1 MFVDR
6 FRNDLFRFLRFKERD
21 PTAPASL
28 RAAVGFLFVWMLA
41 SPLAAGAIVVQP
53 TPEHVRTAMERGQ
66 AAARARTPPN
76 ELYAWFGGA
85 SELEPRGFL
94 MTKLAGLAVMA
105 THFAL
110 RSEQPAEADIRQILD
125 EATMLVSVTL
135 YGDRPTF
142 ARDSYM
148 VLTQGTKTIKPTKV
162 RFDGHAILAPTWPK
176 TPPYRAKVVA
186 SFLYEE
192 FDPLAATRISIF
204 PSGGGEV
211 SFDVDFSKVE

>member
-1 MFVDR
+1 MPDR
-6 FRNDLFRFLRFKERD
+6 Q
-21 PTAPASL
+21 
-28 RAAVGFLFVWMLA
+28 AVVCFWVAGGFLLVWVLVR
-41 SPLAAGAIVVQP
+41 PEAAGAIVVQP
-53 TPEHVRTAMERGQ
+53 TPDHVRAALERGA

-85 SELEPRGFL
+85 CEEQPRGFL
-94 MTKLAGLAVMA
+94 MTKLAGLSVMA

-110 RSEQPAEADIRQILD
+110 RSEQPAEMDISQILD
-125 EATMLVSVTL
+125 ENSMLVSVTL

-148 VLTQGTKTIKPTKV
+148 VLTQGTKTIKPVKV
-162 RFDGHAILAPTWPK
+162 RFDGQASLTPTWPR
-176 TPPYRAKVVA
+176 TPPYRAKIVA

-192 FDPLAATRISIF
+192 FDPLAATRISVF

>member
-1 MFVDR
+1 M
-6 FRNDLFRFLRFKERD
+6 
-21 PTAPASL
+21 TAV
-28 RAAVGFLFVWMLA
+28 VGFLFVWMLA
-41 SPLAAGAIVVQP
+41 LPGAAGAIVVQP
-53 TPEHVRTAMERGQ
+53 TPDHIRTALERGQ

-85 SELEPRGFL
+85 SDQEPRGFL

-110 RSEQPAEADIRQILD
+110 RSEQPAETDIRQILD
-125 EATMLVSVTL
+125 ETTMLVSVTL
-135 YGDRPTF
+135 YGDRPAF

-148 VLTQGTKTIKPTKV
+148 VLTQGAKTIKPIKV
-162 RFDGHAILAPTWPK
+162 RFDGQASLAPTWPK

-186 SFLYEE
+186 SFLYGE